1 MATEP
6 ISEEVVGSCVD
17 SHGSAIGM
25 PQLCFDWFPNQIFW
39 LVITLVV
46 IFLVL
51 SRVALPRI
59 AAILAER
66 QGTIT
71 NDLAAAE
78 DLKAK
83 AVEAEEAYNKALA
96 DARAEAQRIAAEAR
110 AEIQA
115 DLDDAIAKADAEIAF
130 YQALVEHSLSIM
142 EVHRRKGSLLDFNG
156 VQLAEGPWPKK
167 AYFDALNR
175 ARRRDASPIFN
186 YGYTRPRVLSRCRLD
201 VTRRIA
207 TDDTNSVVVICAE
220 RVGDVG
226 EGVNAERR
234 SLVARIAEVA
244 VVDDEGVVAIEEDG
258 GLHDGRG

>member
-96 DARAEAQRIAAEAR
+96 DARAEAGRIVAATK
-110 AEIQA
+110 AEIQGE
-115 DLDDAIAKADAEIAF
+115 LDDAIAKADAEIAAKF
-130 YQALVEHSLSIM
+130 HALASHVLGADGAQALAASIETIDSLRDIRDLPLQR
-142 EVHRRKGSLLDFNG
+142 VPA
-156 VQLAEGPWPKK
+156 QAAE
-167 AYFDALNR
+167 
-175 ARRRDASPIFN
+175 
-186 YGYTRPRVLSRCRLD
+186 
-201 VTRRIA
+201 
-207 TDDTNSVVVICAE
+207 
-220 RVGDVG
+220 
-226 EGVNAERR
+226 
-234 SLVARIAEVA
+234 
-244 VVDDEGVVAIEEDG
+244 
-258 GLHDGRG
+258 